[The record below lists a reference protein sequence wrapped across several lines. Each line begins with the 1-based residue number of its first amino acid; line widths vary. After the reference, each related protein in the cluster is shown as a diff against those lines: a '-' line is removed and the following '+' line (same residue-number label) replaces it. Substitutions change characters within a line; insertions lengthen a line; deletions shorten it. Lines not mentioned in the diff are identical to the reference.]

1 MNTIVTRFSLADSRL
16 ASVPSSA
23 AHAPLVLSV
32 DGESNTSN
40 TEGDTGTV
48 STLSTLARQL
58 SAAAERAEARDTLK
72 DARDTLAAEACLA
85 NKAQSDSEGVERLAR
100 ARQATGFIDGADS
113 NPFKGLARDQLN
125 LIAHDEGG
133 SFTINERRAAWKE
146 LQASAASGTTTP
158 ADAPAN
164 GRELLLSR
172 LFLGVE
178 PPVAKAPMTMFNM
191 SQSAYDFL
199 TVDDRDLLSQM
210 YAYAQAQGADLRN
223 VDNVAGLLGDY
234 RHHNDGR
241 QLLNANNGK
250 GYDLEGY
257 MVTVGFQAED
267 AATASRILNGSA
279 ISSTLIDQGF
289 LRHFLDPGYGAL
301 KNTSDLAFLEQMV
314 IKFSAE
320 GAAQTSLDSKFA
332 SYQSISIN
340 DNVVVTTHKNVKL
353 PPFKAHVTNVDGVWT
368 LTEKGKAA
376 GYMLDKTTGRLIE
389 PAARPDDQAPVTLG
403 REPPNR
409 TVMDFSADRRDPPGT
424 RWLMP
429 GNLFK
434 LMRNF
439 MS

>member
-1 MNTIVTRFSLADSRL
+1 MNTIVMRFSLADSRL

-23 AHAPLVLSV
+23 AHSPLVLPV
-32 DGESNTSN
+32 DGESNASH
-40 TEGDTGTV
+40 TEGGTGTI

-58 SAAAERAEARDTLK
+58 SEAAERAEARDTRK
-72 DARDTLAAEACLA
+72 VTRDTLAAEAYLA
-85 NKAQSDSEGVERLAR
+85 NKAQSDSEGAALLAR

-125 LIAHDEGG
+125 LIARDEGG

-146 LQASAASGTTTP
+146 LQASAASGTANT
-158 ADAPAN
+158 ADVSAS
-164 GRELLLSR
+164 GREIMVSR
-172 LFLGVE
+172 LFLGIE
-178 PPVAKAPMTMFNM
+178 PPVAKAPMTMLNM

-199 TVDDRDLLSQM
+199 TRDDRELLSQM

-223 VDNVAGLLGDY
+223 VDNVAGLLADY

-257 MVTVGFQAED
+257 MVTVDFQAED
-267 AATASRILNGSA
+267 AATASRILNGTA
-279 ISSTLIDQGF
+279 INSTLIDRGF

-301 KNTSDLAFLEQMV
+301 QNTSDLAFLEQMV

-332 SYQSISIN
+332 SYKSISIN
-340 DNVVVTTHKNVKL
+340 DNVVVTTHRNVKL
-353 PPFKAHVTNVDGVWT
+353 PPFEAHVTNVDGVWA

-376 GYMLDKTTGRLIE
+376 GYMLDKTTGRLIK
-389 PAARPDDQAPVTLG
+389 PAARPDDQAPPTLG
-403 REPPNR
+403 RETPNR
-409 TVMDFSADRRDPPGT
+409 TVMEFSADHRDQPGT